1 MKYHT
6 YPINISIP
14 AETFHALTDA
24 CGEGDYGDVAETMVN
39 DLILQWLAKQGDKV
53 PAAAEVPA
61 LARADGEGYQ
71 WKRLFLPDGTRL
83 RSSFHGVQRFA
94 RVEGAAII
102 SNGAVTTPSRFA
114 NWDGCGSRNAWQAIW
129 LQFPG
134 ERDWTPASSHRPK

>member
-1 MKYHT
+1 MKYLT

-14 AETFHALTDA
+14 VETFHALTDA
-24 CGEGDYGDVAETMVN
+24 CGEGYYGDVAETVVN
-39 DLILQWLAKQGDKV
+39 DLILQWLAKQRDKV

-61 LARADGEGYQ
+61 PARADGEGYQ
-71 WKRLFLPDGTRL
+71 WKRLFLSDGTRL
-83 RSSFHGVQRFA
+83 RTSFRGQQRFA

-102 SNGAVTTPSRFA
+102 SDGAVTTPSRFA

-134 ERDWTPASSHRPK
+134 ECGWTPASICRPK

>member
-14 AETFHALTDA
+14 VETFHALTDA
-24 CGEGDYGDVAETMVN
+24 CGEGYYGDVAETVVN
-39 DLILQWLAKQGDKV
+39 DLILQWLAQQSGTAP
-53 PAAAEVPA
+53 PAAAA
-61 LARADGEGYQ
+61 ISAHAGGEGYQ

-83 RSSFHGVQRFA
+83 RTSFRGHQRFA

-102 SNGAVTTPSRFA
+102 SDGAIMTPSRFA

-134 ERDWTPASSHRPK
+134 ERNWTPASSCRHK